1 MRAINFAHAG
11 YSGLVSVVPPD
22 APLAPRTHL
31 KPQSRGKVPG
41 VRYPSGAW
49 GGYPWLTTDMPAG
62 EIDAMGAN
70 VGLLAA
76 VFPAIDVDVRHESLA
91 ALIGGIIESCVPAPT
106 AYRVGLPPKR
116 LYPFRLRAGSEPAT
130 RDQLWITQ
138 GEQRHLVE
146 VLAAGQQYVVAGRH
160 PSGSEYR
167 WERFLPAADLP
178 EMRPEQL
185 TSILDEIQ
193 DELTTW
199 GFECSRHRGGHTP
212 CHVDQDD
219 LRGSAEAVEQAVR
232 LLPNTAASHPHRD
245 DYLRVGYAIRAA
257 LPDEPERA
265 FAIWLEWALRWEL
278 GGNTEES
285 CRADWER
292 MQGPYRIGASWLF
305 DAARQYGYN
314 DAADEFEVLPAPAP
328 PPEQGE
334 PQSEVAHS
342 EMWLAERLVAEYG
355 EHLRYCAEQ
364 SRWYA
369 YDNTR
374 WNSSPVAVNRYA
386 ARLLNDVAN
395 RLARTGV
402 DAAERTRNMK
412 KAATLASARTAGAVI
427 TLARADRRVQASPGD
442 FNPNPDLLGV
452 PGGVVDLRTGRVTG
466 AHPSMMIT
474 FSTAVSPVSGPA
486 PKWTRF
492 VEEMTGGD
500 RLLEGYLQRLAG
512 YAFTGRV
519 DEQIFAYFWGEGR
532 NGKGTFI
539 NALFNVAGSYA
550 KAAQMETFM
559 ASDRERHPQDL
570 AALCGARLVTA
581 QETRVGRAWDEVRVK
596 QATGGDP
603 ITARRLYEDEF
614 TFNPGFKLFFSG
626 NSRPRLAA
634 ADFAMMRRI
643 HLIPCA
649 HQPKVVNPQLAGELK
664 AEYPQILAWALEGAR
679 EWYEIGLCPP
689 DLVLDASREYVEEED
704 SLGRW
709 ISECCERTGEASSAD
724 LWSSWVVWCD
734 QAGQGAGTQT
744 SFGRRLADKRF
755 ERIRRRDANY
765 WRGLSLKGAA
775 E

>member
-1 MRAINFAHAG
+1 MRAIDFEEAG
-11 YSGLVSVVPPD
+11 YTGLVSVVPPD

-41 VRYPSGAW
+41 VRYPSGGW
-49 GGYPWLTTDMPAG
+49 GGYPWLTTAMPAA

-76 VFPAIDVDVRHESLA
+76 QFPAIDVDVRDPELS
-91 ALIGGIIESCVPAPT
+91 ALIGSVIESCFPAPT
-106 AYRVGLPPKR
+106 AYRVGWAPKR
-116 LYPFRLRAGSEPAT
+116 LYPFRLAPGAEPPT
-130 RDQLWITQ
+130 RDQLWITR
-138 GEQRHLVE
+138 GEERSLVE
-146 VLAAGQQYVVAGRH
+146 VLGAGQQYVVAGGH
-160 PSGSEYR
+160 PSGSQYR
-167 WERFLPAADLP
+167 FERFLPAAELP
-178 EMRPEQL
+178 EVSTSQL
-185 TSILDEIQ
+185 AAVLDQIQ
-193 DELTTW
+193 DTLDML
-199 GFECSRHRGGHTP
+199 GIDCSRHRGAQSP
-212 CHVDQDD
+212 RHVDQDD

-257 LPDEPERA
+257 LPDDEERA
-265 FAIWLEWALRWEL
+265 FAIWLEWALRWEA
-278 GGNTEES
+278 GTNTEES
-285 CRADWER
+285 CRADWDR

-314 DAADEFEVLPAPAP
+314 DAADEFDVLPAPATTEP
-328 PPEQGE
+328 GE
-334 PQSEVAHS
+334 PQSEVTHS
-342 EMWLAERLVAEYG
+342 ELWLAERLVAEYG
-355 EHLRYCAEQ
+355 DHLRYCAEQ

-369 YDNTR
+369 YDTQR
-374 WNSSPVAVNRYA
+374 WNSSPVAINRYA

-402 DAAERTRNMK
+402 EGPERARNLK
-412 KAATLASARTAGAVI
+412 KAAGLASARTAGAVI

-442 FNPNPDLLGV
+442 FNPDPDLLGV

-466 AHPSMMIT
+466 AHPSMLIT
-474 FSTAVSPVSGPA
+474 CATAVAPVSGPT

-500 RLLEGYLQRLAG
+500 SLLAGYLQRLAG
-512 YAFTGRV
+512 YAFTGRT

-532 NGKGTFI
+532 NGKGTFL

-581 QETRVGRAWDEVRVK
+581 QETRVGRAWDEVRIK

-603 ITARRLYEDEF
+603 ITARNLYEREF
-614 TFNPGFKLFFSG
+614 TFQPAFTLWFSG
-626 NSRPRLAA
+626 NTRPRLPV
-634 ADFAMMRRI
+634 ADLAMMRRI

-649 HQPKVVNPQLAGELK
+649 HQPKVINPRLAEELK
-664 AEYPQILAWALEGAR
+664 AEYPQILAWVLAGAR
-679 EWYEIGLCPP
+679 EWYETGLCPP

-704 SLGRW
+704 LLGRW
-709 ISECCERTGEASSAD
+709 ISECCERTGEAAAQD
-724 LWSSWVVWCD
+724 LWASWVVWCD
-734 QAGQGAGTQT
+734 QAGHSAGTQT
-744 SFGRRLADKRF
+744 AFGRRLADKRF
-755 ERIRRRDANY
+755 ERRRGNDRNY
-765 WRGLSLKGAA
+765 WLGLSLKGAA